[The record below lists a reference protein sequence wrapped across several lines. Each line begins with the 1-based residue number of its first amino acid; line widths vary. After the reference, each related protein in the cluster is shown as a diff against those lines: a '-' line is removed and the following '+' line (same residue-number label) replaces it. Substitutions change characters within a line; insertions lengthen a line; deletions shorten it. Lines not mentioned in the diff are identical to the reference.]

1 MSLLHWRRPLLAA
14 ALVVAGC
21 KSNNPAPATATA
33 DASVATVSAPAKAPT
48 PAPASGPALS
58 YLKRVGPQ
66 QCAWVRQ
73 PIPSG
78 TPTTVFTFDADCTR
92 SLVSWSPDGK
102 EGVVFT
108 WPVGEGAQPR
118 VWRVDFAAKTGKS
131 MELKLPGGTGEHG
144 PNKPYIE
151 KVSFDAQGRPVALVS
166 DVYTDRPLEKG
177 KNGEEFISFEGE
189 RFPVREKKVDTSPGL
204 ALAYRW
210 EGSEWKRFE
219 TKLSVYEAE
228 EAPGINALDA
238 AKALSY
244 IQSPTPPTDLPG
256 KEASMSSGRLLD
268 SSMPEQ
274 QETVLWMTLTTPGGM
289 LHYAA
294 RNPGNDTLVPAAP
307 VRWEQDGKLAE
318 LEELKAKDGDSIGLQ
333 VRGDLLL
340 VTVLNEARLAYVF
353 DTRTKKN
360 LLSVEGVESAALWP
374 EPARP

>member
-1 MSLLHWRRPLLAA
+1 MSLHPWRHSLLAV
-14 ALVVAGC
+14 ALVLAGC
-21 KSNNPAPATATA
+21 KSNNPAPATTA
-33 DASVATVSAPAKAPT
+33 DANVAAAPTPNKAPT
-48 PAPASGPALS
+48 PVPASGPMLS
-58 YLKRVGPQ
+58 YLKRVDSQ
-66 QCAWVRQ
+66 KCEWVRR
-73 PIPSG
+73 PISSG
-78 TPTTVFTFDADCTR
+78 EATTVFSFDADCTR
-92 SLVSWSPDGK
+92 SEVSWSPDGK
-102 EGVVFT
+102 EGLVFT
-108 WPVGEGAQPR
+108 WPVGEGARPR
-118 VWRVDFAAKTGKS
+118 VWRVDFAAKTGKP
-131 MELKLPGGTGEHG
+131 MELKGLPGGASEQG

-151 KVSFDAQGRPVALVS
+151 KVGFDAQGRPVVLVS

-244 IQSPTPPTDLPG
+244 VQTPTPPTDLPG

-289 LHYAA
+289 LHYRAS
-294 RNPGNDTLVPAAP
+294 NPGNDTLVPTTP

-318 LEELKAKDGDSIGLQ
+318 LEGLKAKDGDSIGLQ

-340 VTVLNEARLAYVF
+340 VTVLNEARPAYVF

-374 EPARP
+374 EPTRP